1 MKGLLLA
8 AGLFLS
14 FGLAALPDSLG
25 AQAVKGHLVD
35 SETRRAVINGSV
47 ALRDSLGVVVARAGT
62 DEDGAF
68 MLKAP
73 EHGCLSIPGTM
84 RGPRR
89 TGSSGRPHWV
99 VGRGSN
105 WPDCRAHHAPR
116 SCSPPPREDRSTA
129 GRLRAVGG
137 GAPMSPARRK
147 VDLDAV
153 AERCQALKLMHVAE
167 CLPELVEE
175 ASREDLS
182 PVKFFDRVL
191 EREIERKNERRIVTS
206 LRLSGLPVGK
216 TFEGFDWT
224 FQPRADRSKIEAL
237 ATCAFVRQTENVL
250 FMGPPGV
257 GKSHLAV
264 ALAVKAIKNGFSA
277 THFLLDDLMHVLKGD
292 AAIPPRRLK
301 AKRYL
306 NSSLLVIDEV
316 GFRPLDR
323 QEANLF
329 FRLVS
334 ARYEKGSIIL
344 TSNKHVRDWP
354 EIFADDEILTTAILD
369 RLLHHV
375 HIVHIDGRSYRLRE
389 LDGLLKQPAS
399 DAPAKGG
406 DTKTT

>member
-1 MKGLLLA
+1 
-8 AGLFLS
+8 
-14 FGLAALPDSLG
+14 
-25 AQAVKGHLVD
+25 
-35 SETRRAVINGSV
+35 
-47 ALRDSLGVVVARAGT
+47 
-62 DEDGAF
+62 
-68 MLKAP
+68 
-73 EHGCLSIPGTM
+73 
-84 RGPRR
+84 
-89 TGSSGRPHWV
+89 
-99 VGRGSN
+99 
-105 WPDCRAHHAPR
+105 
-116 SCSPPPREDRSTA
+116 
-129 GRLRAVGG
+129 
-137 GAPMSPARRK
+137 MSAARRG
-147 VDLDAV
+147 VNLDTL
-153 AERCQALKLMHVAE
+153 AERCQALKLIHAAE
-167 CLPELVEE
+167 CMAELVEE

-182 PVKFFDRVL
+182 PVKFLDRVL
-191 EREIERKNERRIVTS
+191 EREVERKDERRIVTS
-206 LRLSGLPVGK
+206 LKLSGLPVGK

-224 FQPRADRSKIEAL
+224 FQPQADRSKIETL
-237 ATCAFVRQTENVL
+237 ATCAFVRKTENVL

-375 HIVHIDGRSYRLRE
+375 HIIHIDGRSYRLRE
-389 LDGLLKQPAS
+389 LDGLLKQPPSSPQGKEGEIKAS
-399 DAPAKGG
+399 
-406 DTKTT
+406 